1 MAFDE
6 IDELGRSLL
15 QRQRTTRKRTQ
26 KRIDKDQR
34 NAMWL
39 KGAGIGIGLVNNALR
54 TRAENHVNTTE
65 EYVGQRLLYNKS
77 LKDRDYIISEYKTAS
92 EKVGGVEAYLIE
104 KYKTPIK
111 ASLDRQFDMDKWDED
126 DRDAYVFTQAQK
138 KAKKN

>member
-39 KGAGIGIGLVNNALR
+39 KGAGVGVGLVNNYLKN
-54 TRAENHVNTTE
+54 RAENYVNNTE
-65 EYVGQRLLYNKS
+65 EYVGQRLTYLKQLQNKERIV
-77 LKDRDYIISEYKTAS
+77 DEYGEAIAYPT
-92 EKVGGVEAYLIE
+92 GVEV
-104 KYKTPIK
+104 
-111 ASLDRQFDMDKWDED
+111 R
-126 DRDAYVFTQAQK
+126 
-138 KAKKN
+138 

>member
-26 KRIDKDQR
+26 KKIDKNQR

-39 KGAGIGIGLVNNALR
+39 NVAGAGVGVANNYLR

-65 EYVGQRLLYNKS
+65 EFVGQKLLYNKS
-77 LKDRDYIISEYKTAS
+77 LKDRDYILSEYKTAS
-92 EKVGGVEAYLIE
+92 EKAGGVEAYLIE
-104 KYKTPIK
+104 KYKTPISK
-111 ASLDRQFDMDKWDED
+111 RNAS
-126 DRDAYVFTQAQK
+126 
-138 KAKKN
+138 